1 MSDSLTKKSSRRE
14 FVLALGVTA
23 ASISLAAEARARVR
37 LLDKRVRIGL
47 IADLHQDIMHDGE
60 ARLDDFLSE
69 MDRVKPDAIMQL
81 GDFAYPSKA
90 NKSVIDKFNQAHTT
104 SLHVIGNHDTDSGH
118 TKQQCLDVWGMSER
132 FYHQDIGG
140 LRFLVLDGNDKGSPT
155 HQGGYVK
162 FVGKQQVT
170 WLKEQL
176 RTFNGPIVV
185 VCHQPLAGSSAIDN
199 AKEIQQLL
207 SSHAD
212 KVVLCLNG
220 HTHIDDLI
228 QVEKISYLHVNSAS
242 YKWVG
247 GTYKHESYSPEVHKN
262 HRSISSTCPYQ
273 DALFTT
279 LTFDP
284 DNAAISIQGKE
295 STWVGKSPEDLG
307 IVRNPQI
314 TDAEAVAPRIR
325 SRQIE
330 RVKA

>member
-228 QVEKISYLHVNSAS
+228 H
-242 YKWVG
+242 
-247 GTYKHESYSPEVHKN
+247 KHESYSPEVHKN